1 MITSE
6 GNAQI
11 KEIIKLQKQ
20 AKTRR
25 KSHSFVIEGFKM
37 VSEAASY
44 NKLKKVYVSE
54 YVMEHGDE
62 RLNKIISRCP
72 YEEVSDNV
80 FKQMSDT
87 VTPQGIIGIADIPEY
102 TLENILNDDKKTW
115 LLLDDLRDPGNL
127 GTIMRTA
134 EGADIS
140 GVILSKESV
149 DLFNPKVVRSTM
161 GAIFRMPYIYV
172 DSLVDTVKEVKSKG
186 YKIYGTAMEG
196 SVVYDEPDYTSG
208 SGIVIGNEANGVS
221 DEVFAEVTDR
231 IRIPMGGKLE
241 SLNAAVAA
249 AIVMYETARQKRKNK
264 VVVNN

>member
-6 GNAQI
+6 SNAQI

-20 AKTRR
+20 TKARR
-25 KSHSFVIEGFKM
+25 KSHSFVVEGFKM
-37 VSEAASY
+37 LNEAASY
-44 NKLKKVYVSE
+44 DKLKKVYVSE
-54 YVMEHGDE
+54 YVMEREDE
-62 RLNKIISRCP
+62 RLKDIISRCP

-87 VTPQGIIGIADIPEY
+87 VTPQGVIGIADMPEY
-102 TLENILNDDKKTW
+102 SLDSILGDDRKTW

-127 GTIMRTA
+127 GTIMRTS
-134 EGADIS
+134 EGADMS

-172 DSLVDTVKEVKSKG
+172 DSLVDTIGRIKNMG

-196 SVVYDEPDYTSG
+196 SVVYDKPDYTKG
-208 SGIVIGNEANGVS
+208 AGFVIGNEANGVS

-249 AIVMYETARQKRKNK
+249 AIVMYEAARQKRNTETR
-264 VVVNN
+264 

>member
-6 GNAQI
+6 SNAQI

-20 AKTRR
+20 AKARR
-25 KSHSFVIEGFKM
+25 KSHSFVVEGFKM
-37 VSEAASY
+37 LNEAASY
-44 NKLKKVYVSE
+44 DKLKKVYVSE
-54 YVMEHGDE
+54 YVMEREDE
-62 RLNKIISRCP
+62 RLKDIISRCP

-87 VTPQGIIGIADIPEY
+87 VTPQGVIGIADMPEY
-102 TLENILNDDKKTW
+102 SLDSILGDNRKTW

-134 EGADIS
+134 EGADMS
-140 GVILSKESV
+140 GVILSRESV

-172 DSLVDTVKEVKSKG
+172 DSLIDTIGRIKNMG

-196 SVVYDEPDYTSG
+196 SVVYDEPDYTKG
-208 SGIVIGNEANGVS
+208 AGFVIGNEANGVS

-249 AIVMYETARQKRKNK
+249 AIVMYEAARQRRNR
-264 VVVNN
+264 

>member
-6 GNAQI
+6 SNAQI

-20 AKTRR
+20 AKARR
-25 KSHSFVIEGFKM
+25 KSHSFVVEGFKM
-37 VSEAASY
+37 LNEAASY
-44 NKLKKVYVSE
+44 DKLKKVYVSE
-54 YVMEHGDE
+54 YVMEREDE
-62 RLNKIISRCP
+62 RLKDIISRCP

-87 VTPQGIIGIADIPEY
+87 VTPQGVIGIADMPEY
-102 TLENILNDDKKTW
+102 SLDSILGDNRKTW

-134 EGADIS
+134 EGADMS

-172 DSLVDTVKEVKSKG
+172 DSLIDTINRIKNMG

-196 SVVYDEPDYTSG
+196 SVVYDKPDYTKG
-208 SGIVIGNEANGVS
+208 AGFVIGNEANGVS

-249 AIVMYETARQKRKNK
+249 AIVMYEAARQRRNG
-264 VVVNN
+264 